1 VGIQYYLYQLDSCF
15 RRNDVVIEFLNR
27 LERCAPGVMVVIM
40 DIQIRPA
47 KPEDA
52 QFLAWVILTSGR
64 AHVKR
69 GIWEIILGGTEEENL
84 VFLKRLTVTRTPHL
98 FHYMCFLIAEVDG
111 HPVAALG
118 GYDPKV
124 LGYPALR
131 QAVVEVSREMGFSG
145 PDEAAMKRSERV
157 LCCIPDEVE
166 GAWVIDSV
174 ATVPE
179 FRRRGIVDKLL
190 EEILEKGRKQGF
202 HRAQIN
208 MYIGNIPAQKAYE
221 KHEFRVLDEKRH
233 SSFEAEIGSPGMV
246 RLLRDLPPPN
256 HSLYTFFF

>member
-1 VGIQYYLYQLDSCF
+1 M
-15 RRNDVVIEFLNR
+15 N
-27 LERCAPGVMVVIM
+27 
-40 DIQIRPA
+40 IQIRPA
-47 KPEDA
+47 RPEDA

-69 GIWEIILGGTEEENL
+69 GIWEVILGGMEEENL
-84 VFLKRLTVTRTPHL
+84 VFLKRLTITRTPHL
-98 FHYMCFLIAEVDG
+98 FHYTCFIVAEVDG
-111 HPVAALG
+111 RLVAALG

-131 QAVVEVSREMGFSG
+131 QAVVEVSKEMGFSG
-145 PDEAAMKRSERV
+145 PDKAAMKWSERV

-179 FRRRGIVDKLL
+179 FRRKGIVNKLL

-202 HRAQIN
+202 RRAQIN
-208 MYIGNIPAQKAYE
+208 MYIGNIPAQRAYE
-221 KHEFRVLDEKRH
+221 KHGFEVVDEKRH
-233 SSFEAEIGSPGMV
+233 PDFEAEIASPGMV

-256 HSLYTFFF
+256 RPLYTPGF